1 MRARNETLQA
11 EQFLREA
18 ERTVLIAQHNLRA
31 AQRNHVH
38 AVAQERQYDTGI
50 RYSTTDGWDEN
61 GQRWQQPQWR
71 LPERYESAWAI
82 LAWLTTHGPV
92 GNLPARNELAA
103 LYYASLSQW
112 DRFQTHRPREGEE
125 QRWPTPRWQHYL
137 QDVGPLEQHYL
148 RDVYQHYLQDLRP
161 ADPLD

>member
-1 MRARNETLQA
+1 MRCAYEVLRLAHTTL
-11 EQFLREA
+11 
-18 ERTVLIAQHNLRA
+18 VG
-31 AQRNHVH
+31 AQRRYNQARAH
-38 AVAQERQYDTGI
+38 ERQYDSGVSGGV
-50 RYSTTDGWDEN
+50 RLWPFPGLE
-61 GQRWQQPQWR
+61 PQLR
-71 LPERYESAWAI
+71 LAERYESAWAI
-82 LAWLTTHGPV
+82 LAWMTTHGPV

-148 RDVYQHYLQDLRP
+148 RDVYQHYLQDVGP
-161 ADPLD
+161 H